1 MAAQPAPSHSMVPV
15 ILHCGQATPAFC
27 DSSYSSEVN
36 DPMKKIRILAL
47 GSILVLSFATG
58 AMAQTEQPKTDS
70 DQAATA
76 QSEEKAAPT
85 TEQQTTT
92 ESEHPATPAPETA
105 ADAE

>member
-1 MAAQPAPSHSMVPV
+1 
-15 ILHCGQATPAFC
+15 
-27 DSSYSSEVN
+27 
-36 DPMKKIRILAL
+36 MKKIRILAL

-58 AMAQTEQPKTDS
+58 ALAQAEESRTDS

-76 QSEEKAAPT
+76 QSEEKAAPP

-92 ESEHPATPAPETA
+92 SEQQAAPAPETT

>member
-58 AMAQTEQPKTDS
+58 ALAQTEATADKDQP
-70 DQAATA
+70 ANA